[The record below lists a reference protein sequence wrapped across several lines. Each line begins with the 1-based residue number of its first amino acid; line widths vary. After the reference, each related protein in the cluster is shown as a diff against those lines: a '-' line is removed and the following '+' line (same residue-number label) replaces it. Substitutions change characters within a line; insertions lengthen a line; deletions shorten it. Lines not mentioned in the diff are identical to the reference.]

1 MTMLAANPTF
11 IPVLRQVCSD
21 PDGFAVLLRRPL
33 WRALGHYVLLGM
45 LCVVVNLAFRA
56 VPIWNRLAHAVTVLE
71 NRYGQVV
78 STGTTLAPAIT
89 PETARGLS
97 LGAIRVDYFPDVAAA
112 KGFDPVSQREPVGL
126 LWTPS
131 ALLVWQKFDDRR
143 YSVLPFPVALL
154 FPEFLVKPVLPVLV
168 DGGEVAAHLAEC
180 TLIPASGAETG
191 GAASVRA
198 DRHSLISFL
207 SLGWGLF
214 MVVVAVESALKAF
227 FVAPSYIFMFC
238 MVMHLFRPRGV
249 PGPDLV
255 GLFKLGLYAAFPG
268 LIIAMLC
275 SALEL
280 PFLEFHLV
288 FSMVF
293 LVWLFIVYGRLRR
306 LTERPDVDEEDFA

>member
-1 MTMLAANPTF
+1 MTILTANPTF
-11 IPVLRQVCSD
+11 IPVLRQVCSN
-21 PDGFAVLLRRPL
+21 PDGFAVLLRRSL
-33 WRALGHYVLLGM
+33 WRALGHYVVLGM
-45 LCVVVNLAFRA
+45 LCIVVNLAFRA
-56 VPIWNRLAHAVTVLE
+56 VPIRNRLAHAVTVLE
-71 NRYGQVV
+71 NWYGQVI
-78 STGTTLAPAIT
+78 SSETTLMPAIT
-89 PETARGLS
+89 PEMARGVS
-97 LGAIRVDYFPDVAAA
+97 LGAIRVDYFPDVDAA

-143 YSVLPFPVALL
+143 YSVLPFPIALL
-154 FPEFLVKPVLPVLV
+154 FPEFGVRPALPVMV
-168 DGGEVAAHLAEC
+168 DGGKVATHLAEC
-180 TLIPASGAETG
+180 TLIPAPGAKQG
-191 GAASVRA
+191 GASAIRA
-198 DRHSLISFL
+198 DRHSLISSL

-249 PGPDLV
+249 SGPDLA

-275 SALEL
+275 TALEL

-288 FSMVF
+288 FSVVF